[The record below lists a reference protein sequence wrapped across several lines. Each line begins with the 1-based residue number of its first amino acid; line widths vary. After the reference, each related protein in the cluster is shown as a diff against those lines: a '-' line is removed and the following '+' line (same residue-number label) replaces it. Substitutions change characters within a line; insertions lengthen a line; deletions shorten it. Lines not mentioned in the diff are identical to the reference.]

1 MDWMTLGWM
10 TFKRSL
16 PPKTILLILVP
27 WSNISMSWPT
37 KKNDRNAFSFSQ
49 AAGIA
54 EMQVVLAVVSTFV
67 VHSQLQV
74 YLQLNLPTSEE
85 LLVWELCFRSI
96 PGTSSGNFF

>member
-27 WSNISMSWPT
+27 WPDISMIWPT
-37 KKNDRNAFSFSQ
+37 KKNAKNAFSFSQ

-67 VHSQLQV
+67 MHSPLQV

-96 PGTSSGNFF
+96 PGTSSGSFF